1 MGGERKNW
9 MTHMARYSTGVRIM
23 KLFVRLVLVAV
34 LAAGALGCA
43 GGGPQPGTGGTL
55 RDVPLVTLDGQE
67 TSLMKLI
74 GRRVAVFKFGATWCP
89 PCTRQLADFSKVR
102 EAYPE
107 DQVAVIDI
115 DAGEP
120 ADLVR
125 RHARKHGV
133 TFTTVLDPQGEA
145 AKAYNVTA
153 IPVTIVAS
161 RDRTILHRGHYTPFS
176 KLKPHID
183 SALGAAGK

>member
-1 MGGERKNW
+1 
-9 MTHMARYSTGVRIM
+9 M
-23 KLFVRLVLVAV
+23 KLTAHLALAALLV
-34 LAAGALGCA
+34 AGALGCA
-43 GGGPQPGTGGTL
+43 GGGPRPATDDAL
-55 RDVPLVTLDGQE
+55 RDVPLVTLDGKE
-67 TSLMKLI
+67 TNLATLI
-74 GRRVAVFKFGATWCP
+74 GDRVAVFKFGATWCP
-89 PCTRQLADFSKVR
+89 PCTRQLAEFNQVR
-102 EAYPE
+102 KAYPD

-145 AKAYNVTA
+145 ARAYGVQG
-153 IPVTIVAS
+153 IPVTIVAD
-161 RDRTILHRGHYTPFS
+161 RDRTILYRGHYTPFS

-183 SALGAAGK
+183 SALDGAADKGAAGS